1 MQRQTPLDTSLTG
14 WVSGGA
20 RGCVHKADDKPLMQE
35 ITVNFSKGEWRDQ
48 VEHPQNYGFTSFVRE
63 AAYGQDQQIERC
75 AEHFTEFMTGNRAF
89 PVTGVLDDRRYRLRN
104 FKEGESAIYDD
115 QQQKIHVQRERIYT
129 RSQYKVEMR
138 VIADQEKMEG
148 HGKHEEADRDQQ
160 LDKSRRW
167 STYVMDKE
175 HILLERTS
183 IDDANDKGKK
193 QDEPGGEPP
202 LDFKYDKHI
211 KLLSRVHLDSM
222 HIQVNTP
229 TVSILWDEE
238 KKFLKLNTGR
248 NTITL
253 EDQDEPTGGQRILIT
268 TPARKIIIDDKDQ
281 SITLLGTST
290 AVKVDDQIGKTRVG
304 TTTASIPI
312 AHLNSI
318 TANGDYIVANVAKKA
333 LVI

>member
-1 MQRQTPLDTSLTG
+1 MQRQTPLDSSFRAY
-14 WVSGGA
+14 VSGGA
-20 RGCVHKADDKPLMQE
+20 RGCAHEADDKKELQE
-35 ITVNFSKGEWRDQ
+35 VKVNFMKGETRDK
-48 VEHPQNYGFTSFVRE
+48 VEHPQPYGFTGYFVKANYDKE
-63 AAYGQDQQIERC
+63 GLIDKC
-75 AEHFTEFMTGNRAF
+75 AEHFTQFMGGNRAL
-89 PVTGVLDDRRYRLRN
+89 PVCAVLDDRRYRLRN
-104 FKEGESAIYDD
+104 FKEGEVAIYDD
-115 QQQKIHVQRERIYT
+115 QQQKVHIQRDRIYT
-129 RSQYKVEMR
+129 RSEYKVEMR
-138 VIADQEKMEG
+138 VIADQPKMEG
-148 HGKHEEADRDQQ
+148 HGKEQEADRDQQ
-160 LDKSRRW
+160 KDHSRRW
-167 STYVMDKE
+167 STMVMNKE
-175 HILLERTS
+175 HILIERTS
-183 IDDANDKGKK
+183 VDDASDNGKT

-202 LDFKYDKHI
+202 EDMKYDKHI
-211 KLLSRVHLDSM
+211 KMLSRVHLDSL

-268 TPARKIIIDDKDQ
+268 TPERKIIIDDKDK

-290 AVKVDDQIGKTRVG
+290 AVKVDDNIGKTRVG
-304 TTTASIPI
+304 TTTANIPI